1 MPESARLSKRL
12 IPCLD
17 VRDGRLTKG
26 VRFKGNVDIGD
37 PVETARRYYEE
48 GADEIV
54 FYDITASSE
63 ARGIFL
69 DVVERVAERIFIPFS
84 VGGGLSSVEDM
95 RAVLLA
101 GAEKV
106 SVNSAAVKD
115 PYLISRGAD
124 AFGSQAIVVGM
135 DVRRTDRTP
144 EIPSGY
150 EIVIHGGRIPMG
162 LDAIAWARRCQ
173 ELGAGE
179 LCVNS
184 IDADGTLDGY
194 ELDLTRMICGAVE
207 IPVIASGGAGEPQ
220 HLVDAVTRG
229 GASAALVASIVHYG
243 QYSIAELKDY
253 MEKHGVTV
261 RSVRGMQSHIT
272 EKNND

>member
-253 MEKHGVTV
+253 MEKNGVTV
-261 RSVRGMQSHIT
+261 RRVRGMQSRLT